1 MSLSTQ
7 PSGRVMTPKGHDV
20 MGRRH
25 THHHHKAK
33 MVKEK
38 ILSIT
43 GHQRNENIADAVA
56 KGANQAEERLRKMRL
71 ESGVED
77 MVDHSDTEFAMPRP
91 SYKYGCQLKSQ
102 WMDPE
107 NNPIPPSK
115 TYTEYQ
121 QKLRSMNLPHISYDI
136 DGDGIVGPED
146 LFMAKRFDIDGN
158 GVLDEEEQHIGKQ
171 IIAEQFFKAREAE
184 GDLDLY
190 GGDYAEKSI
199 SENIEELASAPGS
212 QFKKKIQEL
221 KNIEQGLATISS
233 KKMKDAL
240 TVWNPELIK
249 HNYFT
254 DKFDVTAWNDFGAPG
269 PRDPNFHLQNDH
281 KGSLDT
287 FHNLRKNKD
296 RFICQ
301 ARLDQAEKRLFKAEP
316 WRTNS
321 FYGSNKGDTQSVAKT
336 SYLSNTR
343 IENTPRRGEVEIT
356 PRMYSTRKY

>member
-7 PSGRVMTPKGHDV
+7 PSGRVATPKGHEL

-25 THHHHKAK
+25 THHHHQGK

-38 ILSIT
+38 MLSIT

-56 KGANQAEERLRKMRL
+56 KGANQAE
-71 ESGVED
+71 
-77 MVDHSDTEFAMPRP
+77 
-91 SYKYGCQLKSQ
+91 LKSQ
-102 WMDPE
+102 WLDPE
-107 NNPIPPSK
+107 NNPIAPSK
-115 TYTEYQ
+115 TFTEYQ
-121 QKLRSMNLPHISYDI
+121 QKLRTMNLPHHSYDI

-190 GGDYAEKSI
+190 GGEYAEKSI
-199 SENIEELASAPGS
+199 SENIEDLASCPGS

-287 FHNLRKNKD
+287 YHNLRKNKD

-301 ARLDQAEKRLFKAEP
+301 DRLDQAERRLFKAEP
-316 WRTNS
+316 WRTNN
-321 FYGSNKGDTQSVAKT
+321 FHGNNTGDFQSVAKT
-336 SYLSNTR
+336 SYVSNLR
-343 IENTPRRGEVEIT
+343 LENTARRGEVEIGDRT
-356 PRMYSTRKY
+356 ARMYTSRKF